1 MVRLRARLARSGA
14 LGATLLNL
22 LSRGDLTESDW
33 EEIEETLLLADVGA
47 GPTDELMD
55 ALRTKVKVL
64 GTSAPGQVRA
74 MVREALLGPVNPDLD
89 WRLAATTVV
98 GDDGQ

>member
-33 EEIEETLLLADVGA
+33 VEIEETLLLADVGA

-64 GTSAPGQVRA
+64 GTSEPGQVRA
-74 MVREALLGPVNPDLD
+74 MVREELLDRKST
-89 WRLAATTVV
+89 RLNSSHVAISYAVFCLK
-98 GDDGQ
+98 